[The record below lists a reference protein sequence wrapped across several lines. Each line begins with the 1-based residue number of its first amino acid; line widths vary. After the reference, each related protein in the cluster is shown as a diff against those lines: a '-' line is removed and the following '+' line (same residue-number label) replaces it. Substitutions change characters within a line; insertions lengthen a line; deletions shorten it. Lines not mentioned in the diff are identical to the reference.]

1 MPASDAGAAP
11 ESRPDLAA
19 LRQAILSGD
28 PSRAMP
34 ALAGLRLVAEEQA
47 IPLLLLGLQQSTF
60 IIRSFERRPT
70 FMSLSSWGVYS
81 SRFCS
86 KSAILA

>member
-1 MPASDAGAAP
+1 MSASDAGAAP
-11 ESRPDLAA
+11 ESQPDLAA

-34 ALAGLRLVAEEQA
+34 ALAGLRLVPEQQA

-60 IIRSFERRPT
+60 IIRS
-70 FMSLSSWGVYS
+70 LACAGLGVKRS
-81 SRFCS
+81 E
-86 KSAILA
+86 AGWQA